1 MLEFSLIVPT
11 YNEEGRMEAPVQG
24 VAEYLRRRFSK
35 WEAIYVDDGSKD
47 STYDKLLQLRAMHS
61 EFRVLHYEKNRG
73 KGFAV
78 RKGLEAARGNL
89 ILFSDADFST
99 PIQELETLMKQM
111 SNGFDIVIGSRGL
124 PDSKVD
130 VHQPWFRETIG
141 KSGNLL
147 VRASLPIDFTD
158 TQCGFKLFTKK
169 AAQFLLPRLT
179 IEGFAFDIEIL
190 AVAQFHGLRIAE
202 VPVVWRDIP
211 KSKVRLRHSFEVLR
225 DLFTIRYRLAMGRYA

>member
-1 MLEFSLIVPT
+1 MEFSLIVPT
-11 YNEEGRMEAPVQG
+11 YNEEGRMETPVQG

>member
-1 MLEFSLIVPT
+1 
-11 YNEEGRMEAPVQG
+11 METPVQG

>member
-1 MLEFSLIVPT
+1 VLEFSLIVPT
-11 YNEEGRMEAPVQG
+11 YNEEGRMETPVQG